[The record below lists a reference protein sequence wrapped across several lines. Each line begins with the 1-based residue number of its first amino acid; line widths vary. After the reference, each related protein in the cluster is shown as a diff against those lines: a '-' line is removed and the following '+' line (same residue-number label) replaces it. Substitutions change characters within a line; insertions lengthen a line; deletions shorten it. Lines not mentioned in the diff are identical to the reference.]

1 MKSILKQKK
10 AFTLIE
16 LLVVIAIIAI
26 LAAMLLPALAAA
38 KRKAQR
44 ISCVNNLK
52 EATLAFKI
60 WANDNGDRYP
70 QRISSVQGG
79 SLEYVYEGNTT
90 PSQPYNPGQTFVCM
104 SNEVNAPK
112 ILFCPSDN
120 GSGNAAATN
129 FFQFRSTFVS
139 PSHILS
145 YFHGGDATEADP
157 QTVLMGDRNIGTTA
171 SSSTV
176 QPANSMNTM
185 SGSGG
190 DPQWNSETSGGY
202 ACMAWTASD
211 LHFRAGNL
219 SLADGSVQQETISGL
234 RTALINGTNTTATPW
249 YNFPQ

>member
-1 MKSILKQKK
+1 MKSLKQKK

-60 WANDNGDRYP
+60 WANDNSDRYP
-70 QRISSVQGG
+70 QKVSTTQGG
-79 SLEYVYEGNTT
+79 SLEYIYDST
-90 PSQPYNPGQTFVCM
+90 PTASSGYNPGQVFAIM

-120 GSGNAAATN
+120 GSGNVAATN
-129 FFQFRSTFVS
+129 FQQFRVAFTT

-145 YFHGGDATEADP
+145 YFFGGNATEADP
-157 QTVLMGDRNIGTTA
+157 QTILMGDRNMGLGG
-171 SSSTV
+171 SSTSV
-176 QPANSMNTM
+176 SPANSMLQMANA
-185 SGSGG
+185 SG
-190 DPQWNSETSGGY
+190 DPLWGSSINGGF
-202 ACMAWTASD
+202 ASWSWTAGD
-211 LHFRAGNL
+211 LHFRAGNI

-234 RTALINGTNTTATPW
+234 RTALINGTNTTALPW
-249 YNFPQ
+249 YNLPQ